1 MCVIMANTMPP
12 RIETSKPWE
21 RQHFQEQM
29 NKHAHH
35 DGKSNASK
43 NKPKTNVTMVEVAP
57 LRTNK

>member
-1 MCVIMANTMPP
+1 M
-12 RIETSKPWE
+12 E
-21 RQHFQEQM
+21 RQHLQKQM

-35 DGKSNASK
+35 DGKGNASK